1 MQPVIKFVK
10 IAGTRKK
17 KDDGKKVPACE
28 ACSVGVVACLACVR
42 IALWASLV
50 ALHARALL
58 AVFASHLPFFYI
70 IMINIIIFNF

>member
-42 IALWASLV
+42 IALGLLRV
-50 ALHARALL
+50 ALHARALR
-58 AVFASHLPFFYI
+58 AVFASRLPFFYI
-70 IMINIIIFNF
+70 TIINI